1 MDHQQPNKDR
11 YLMTEETGSKKVLSK
26 AIPGIQVRVLKVII
40 YIGCL
45 PTLTKVGVKMKKYNP
60 VVQR

>member
-1 MDHQQPNKDR
+1 
-11 YLMTEETGSKKVLSK
+11 MTEETGSKKVLSK

-45 PTLTKVGVKMKKYNP
+45 PTLTKVGVKMKKCNP
-60 VVQR
+60 VV